1 MLNLLPQVHG
11 GGLADVYIT
20 WFVSFPHN
28 VHLQSFSMFE
38 ISFLQLQRLCYAK
51 TKKKEKVDKDLG
63 LSFGLRKDG
72 IDLFSFH
79 SSFNTAT
86 LRSWYFQRL

>member
-1 MLNLLPQVHG
+1 
-11 GGLADVYIT
+11 
-20 WFVSFPHN
+20 
-28 VHLQSFSMFE
+28 
-38 ISFLQLQRLCYAK
+38 
-51 TKKKEKVDKDLG
+51 VDKDLG
-63 LSFGLRKDG
+63 FSFGLGKDG

>member
-1 MLNLLPQVHG
+1 MINLLPQVHG
-11 GGLADVYIT
+11 GGLADVDIT
-20 WFVSFPHN
+20 GFVPFPHN
-28 VHLQSFSMFE
+28 VHLQSFSVLE
-38 ISFLQLQRLCYAK
+38 ISFLKFQRLRHPN

-63 LSFGLRKDG
+63 FSFGLGKDG